1 MDDTVSMIRQ
11 PILAVRHVLRDRS
24 GATAVLVALALTGVL
39 GVAGL
44 GSEAAGWYFTKRDM
58 QSAADAAAATAGANL
73 ASILYR
79 GLSPVSSQF
88 TTDAKSIAAKYGF
101 VDGTGSTSVSVEY
114 PPSSGSHANDNSY
127 VAVSISQPQK
137 ALLSGLFLSNGPT
150 IAARAVAKGNKQASD
165 SGCVLALNGASISDV
180 TLNGGVNMSF
190 SNCALYDNSPLT
202 SGNGALYM
210 SNNASLTASAVYL
223 VGAANQTT
231 GITTTDGVF
240 TGMNPTPDPYASVS
254 LPTATTCNSTQKMTN
269 PSTTLSASG
278 TPAIYVFCKDVEMN
292 TNGNNPVL
300 TLNPGIYIFSCG
312 ANLTMTSGT
321 LSATGGVTLVFEHG
335 LPCQG
340 GGNPPTYPGALSI
353 QGNANLNITA
363 PTSGPTAGLAIF
375 QDRVTCPRSNGSSA
389 CDNTLAGTGTLNIT
403 GAAYFPNNPVNYSG
417 GSGGGGASQCTQLV
431 ASTIT
436 FSGNATFNNNCTGTG
451 VKPVSYTQGWL
462 AE

>member
-11 PILAVRHVLRDRS
+11 PMPAVRHVLRDRS
-24 GATAVLVALALTGVL
+24 GATAVLIALALTGVL

-44 GSEAAGWYFTKRDM
+44 GSEAAGWYYTKRDM

-101 VDGTGSTSVSVEY
+101 VDGTGGSSVSVEY
-114 PPSSGSHANDNSY
+114 PPSSGSHANDNNY

-231 GITTTDGVF
+231 GITATDGVF

-254 LPTATTCNSTQKMTN
+254 LPTKATCDSTQKMTN

-321 LSATGGVTLVFEHG
+321 LSHG
-335 LPCQG
+335 RRDPCVRAWAAVPGRRQPSQLPRGPQH
-340 GGNPPTYPGALSI
+340 
-353 QGNANLNITA
+353 
-363 PTSGPTAGLAIF
+363 SG
-375 QDRVTCPRSNGSSA
+375 
-389 CDNTLAGTGTLNIT
+389 
-403 GAAYFPNNPVNYSG
+403 
-417 GSGGGGASQCTQLV
+417 
-431 ASTIT
+431 
-436 FSGNATFNNNCTGTG
+436 
-451 VKPVSYTQGWL
+451 
-462 AE
+462 